1 MVPLKK
7 EVVMK
12 SIEIDDDL
20 YAFIASQ
27 TKHIGESASQILRRL
42 LLPEDGAI
50 SGSVEASGNE
60 SKGDASDQAKTSE
73 IKSAGGE
80 EKTNE
85 PSVEVKAAPKAQAQT
100 VSTAKKAPAKPAAR
114 KTTAK
119 TTAKKTPVRA
129 AATKAPAKPATKA
142 SSTVASSVETETHN
156 KRDILDAVSKDALA
170 TFTKRVDQFL
180 FVLSAAHKLNAEN
193 FSSVESIKGK
203 NRTYFATSKEALLE
217 NGSSTNPKAIP
228 DSPFW
233 VVTNNNTAKK
243 TNMLE
248 QVLRNLGYQ
257 PDVVET
263 VTARFTSEGK

>member
-1 MVPLKK
+1 
-7 EVVMK
+7 MK

-42 LLPEDGAI
+42 LLPEDGAVSHGVQ
-50 SGSVEASGNE
+50 SGGVSSTSV
-60 SKGDASDQAKTSE
+60 KTSE
-73 IKSAGGE
+73 PKS
-80 EKTNE
+80 TDV
-85 PSVEVKAAPKAQAQT
+85 VETADNASESTPEVETQVAPKVQTKAPTKATASSAKKVAPKA
-100 VSTAKKAPAKPAAR
+100 VAKKA
-114 KTTAK
+114 TAK
-119 TTAKKTPVRA
+119 VTPASAAKKGSE
-129 AATKAPAKPATKA
+129 AT
-142 SSTVASSVETETHN
+142 SSTPSSETHE
-156 KRDILDAVSKDALA
+156 KRDILDTVSKDALG

-193 FSSVESIKGK
+193 FTRVESIKGK
-203 NRTYFATSKEALLE
+203 NRTYFATSKAALLE

-248 QVLRNLGYQ
+248 HVLRNLGYQ
-257 PDVVET
+257 PDVIET
-263 VTARFTSEGK
+263 VIARFSSEGK

>member
-1 MVPLKK
+1 
-7 EVVMK
+7 MK

-42 LLPEDGAI
+42 LLPEDGAASRGI
-50 SGSVEASGNE
+50 ESVASL
-60 SKGDASDQAKTSE
+60 STPAKTSE
-73 IKSAGGE
+73 SKSADVTE
-80 EKTNE
+80 VEST
-85 PSVEVKAAPKAQAQT
+85 PAAEVKTEGAPKTAAKAPVSRTATKAASSSVKT
-100 VSTAKKAPAKPAAR
+100 VAKKTSPKAPAKSTASA
-114 KTTAK
+114 TSTAK
-119 TTAKKTPVRA
+119 TAKRA
-129 AATKAPAKPATKA
+129 
-142 SSTVASSVETETHN
+142 SVEPNTMPAIETHA
-156 KRDILDAVSKDALA
+156 KRDILDAVSKDALS

-193 FSSVESIKGK
+193 FACVESIKGK
-203 NRTYFATSKEALLE
+203 NRTYFATSKAALLE

-257 PDVVET
+257 PDVIET
-263 VTARFTSEGK
+263 VIARFSPEG